1 MKTQDSPCPVGRKRL
16 RPLWVLGF
24 LAWPTEALAHGSIA
38 IGDFYSGLLHPVSHT
53 EQALAIVALGLLA
66 GQMSA
71 EVSWPTARAFV
82 VSVLAGSVL
91 GLLDLGLSL
100 SPLVVTLSLVVLG
113 ALVAVRVEL
122 PAKLTVGLALFFGL
136 SVGYANGSQMLAN
149 LRMPVFYVGGLTVCV
164 GLLLLYSVQVV
175 RRFRTFWFQTAVRV
189 LGSWIAAAGVLML
202 AFQLK

>member
-1 MKTQDSPCPVGRKRL
+1 M
-16 RPLWVLGF
+16 RPLWFLAF

-38 IGDFYSGLLHPVSHT
+38 IGDFYSGLLHPVSHP

-66 GQMSA
+66 GQMDA
-71 EVSWPTARAFV
+71 ELSWPTARAFV

-91 GLLDLGLSL
+91 GLLDLGLAL
-100 SPLVVTLSLVVLG
+100 SPLIVTLSLVVLG

-136 SVGYANGSQMLAN
+136 SVGYANGSQMLAS
-149 LRMPVFYVGGLTVCV
+149 LKMPVFYLGGLTVCV

-189 LGSWIAAAGVLML
+189 IGSWIAAAGVLML
-202 AFQLK
+202 ALQAQ